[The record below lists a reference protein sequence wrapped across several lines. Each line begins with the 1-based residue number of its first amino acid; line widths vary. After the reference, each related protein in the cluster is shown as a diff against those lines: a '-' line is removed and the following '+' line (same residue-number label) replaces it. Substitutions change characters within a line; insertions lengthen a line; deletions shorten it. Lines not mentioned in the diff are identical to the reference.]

1 MPSITLNGEIKTI
14 NATSPAALLL
24 ELGLGQKQAAVEIN
38 REIIPRSQH
47 ADRPIRDGD
56 EVEVI
61 SFVGGG

>member
-1 MPSITLNGEIKTI
+1 MPRITLNGEPKEI
-14 NATSPAALLL
+14 AAASPAELLL

-38 REIIPRSQH
+38 RVIIPRSQH
-47 ADRPIRDGD
+47 GDTPIRDGD